1 MKWPSQSG
9 WASLAFSRVITPS
22 PLFSTSSFLP
32 PVSKCSLPIP
42 APGPTGPA
50 SASVFGNRFTV
61 ASGLLGLEAW
71 LLPHEG
77 VQSPSP
83 GDSREGPL
91 QGLWVP
97 AGSVAL
103 CAPVHASPHGSMSR
117 GYTSLLAIPPGS
129 PADTPPQAAPQSL
142 SFLTRLLSSY

>member
-1 MKWPSQSG
+1 MFLNEVAKSVRLGFPGLQQSD
-9 WASLAFSRVITPS
+9 
-22 PLFSTSSFLP
+22 STIDLVQHKLISA

-42 APGPTGPA
+42 APGPTGPP

-103 CAPVHASPHGSMSR
+103 CSPVRASPRGSMSR
-117 GYTSLLAIPPGS
+117 GYTSLPAVPPGS

-142 SFLTRLLSSY
+142 S